1 MNEQLVLIVIGVVAA
16 AFILRP
22 LLRGR
27 RSAAAPRG
35 TATHAPVHP
44 TAPDEL
50 AELELDRAMGR
61 VSEADYGR
69 WRGELEADIAA
80 VEPAPVPAATGARD
94 ATQRAEALVRQWRD
108 APRPSCPTCG
118 VRPQPDAR
126 FCSNCGTALPS

>member
-1 MNEQLVLIVIGVVAA
+1 MSEQLVLVVLGVVAA

-27 RSAAAPRG
+27 GSSATQRG
-35 TATHAPVHP
+35 TAAQAAAIHP

-61 VSEADYGR
+61 VSEADYER
-69 WRGELEADIAA
+69 WRGELEADVGA
-80 VEPAPVPAATGARD
+80 VEPAPAPVTRGAGDATGK
-94 ATQRAEALVRQWRD
+94 AEALVRQWRQ

-126 FCSNCGTALPS
+126 FCSNCGAPLS